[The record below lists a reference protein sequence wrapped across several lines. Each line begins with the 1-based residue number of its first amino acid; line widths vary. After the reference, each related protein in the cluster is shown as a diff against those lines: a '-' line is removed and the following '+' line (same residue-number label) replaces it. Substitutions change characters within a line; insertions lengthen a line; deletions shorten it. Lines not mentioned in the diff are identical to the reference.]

1 MHVALAAPTEQALRE
16 YHAAAIKS
24 GGTDHGAPGPRDHV
38 PGGLALKRLLPVFTC
53 SMLDSSTIDS
63 LGHKQL
69 ADIALHADRL
79 LPCLSPAVCSEKC
92 AQALSRRC
100 SDKAN
105 VSESEMQAGSCSMET
120 LIERLQTSL
129 YAIQDAAEGM
139 CFCTADQALDA
150 LSGPTHE
157 P

>member
-1 MHVALAAPTEQALRE
+1 
-16 YHAAAIKS
+16 
-24 GGTDHGAPGPRDHV
+24 
-38 PGGLALKRLLPVFTC
+38 
-53 SMLDSSTIDS
+53 MLDSSTIDN

-79 LPCLSPAVCSEKC
+79 LPCLSPAVCSENC

-139 CFCTADQALDA
+139 CFCTADQALMPCPGLHTSREPHQRKKTRNLFVA
-150 LSGPTHE
+150 TGPPGRE
-157 P
+157 PGLQAQAPDFSTCPLT